1 MDRVTGSR
9 VKANLLLKGGE
20 QGTPLKN
27 EFRVTEPAPRTPK
40 VKRGRLGE
48 GGGEATK
55 RCWKTLRQPV
65 SGHLIRWRKEGEKE
79 RKRKKEKLV

>member
-40 VKRGRLGE
+40 VKRSRLGK

-55 RCWKTLRQPV
+55 RCCPENLGKL
-65 SGHLIRWRKEGEKE
+65 SGSQFQVI
-79 RKRKKEKLV
+79 